1 MHENGGGGG
10 DFRVTRIYAIVGGV
24 SEALYYRQ

>member
-1 MHENGGGGG
+1 MHENGMG